1 MPRPP
6 TPLEPVPAAALS
18 HVDAGAAA
26 LPTGHRLDQRS
37 SAPSSNPAL
46 VGEWDP
52 EDRETILK
60 SASRPR
66 FVESTG
72 MRIRAFLDDAE
83 LFLTLCGRPR
93 SRWGHF
99 VLSWLGHDESEKVR
113 RSHIVESVARYDD
126 FRAGLVTLFGR
137 FEFKGQYREAL
148 RSLKQSPGE
157 TVAAYAARASDLC
170 SRAYPDFSTET
181 QLDLATEHFISGIV
195 DASSREFLRREFAR
209 RQLTWQEAVQ
219 LAQASEV
226 NATSSS
232 SSSAAIAGG
241 PHVATADS
249 LARDTCSRAPLYG
262 GGAQSSFQ
270 RRGACDAPSTPQVRN
285 AGGAVDTSRR
295 FDNWRENNGSRR
307 HDNPIQPLRSPRF
320 VWDRR
325 ARDESDRR
333 PRETAPY
340 QHSRERESRASAD
353 CDWRGHDSPS
363 CGYRSERPYA
373 DRYRSSSR
381 YTAGG
386 TRRDTSPGQYASDT
400 NPRFPRRRSS
410 SGKRQSRDDSAPSH
424 GADNAV
430 WAVSSAGNGAPQ
442 LFCDCLLDGRP
453 ISRALFDTGATYSMM
468 PVSTYQVL
476 RRETPLER
484 FSSSSPEIVGVGG
497 ARVFPKGYADVLLTV
512 GRISVRHPI
521 IVVDELPFPLIVG
534 MDVLRPHKAR
544 LFVDELDSVCLTA
557 ETCVVCLERR
567 APPMTQAAVSSYE
580 VARTLKPT
588 VLEANAASWVRVA
601 VPEMFLSGSL
611 CAVAPF
617 ECSTGHFTF
626 DALPAVCGVS
636 NSTIGLVLVNPS
648 AEPVHLLE
656 GTPVAT
662 VCTLGNEPPKS
673 ATLASVTRLPREE
686 KLSKVLR
693 ELNFDGI
700 ALEDA
705 QREALRSLV
714 EEYLDAFSEC
724 ESDVGT
730 TAITFHEIDTADA
743 RPLRQPVRRLPY
755 GDQRKAVEHEIDK
768 LVEAGLLARQCP
780 HGHRL

>member
-1 MPRPP
+1 MDRRRSVSPTTLDRARRLYEGQLSPSNGTSPFVEGAQVDTPPAAAQPAVSNIDRLAESIAVMGRAFFESQTTMARSLEGSFARLAEANIDSNRRVADLQTSIAELPIRFAALLSQAAPAFPHPSRPHSPHLESLDQTRAPLPRPANLLPSVPPP

-113 RSHIVESVARYDD
+113 RSHIVENVARYDD

-295 FDNWRENNGSRR
+295 FDNRRENNGSRR

-325 ARDESDRR
+325 ARDESNRR

-340 QHSRERESRASAD
+340 QYSRERECRARVLIVTGAD
-353 CDWRGHDSPS
+353 
-363 CGYRSERPYA
+363 
-373 DRYRSSSR
+373 
-381 YTAGG
+381 T
-386 TRRDTSPGQYASDT
+386 TRRAAGTGASVRT
-400 NPRFPRRRSS
+400 LIAIARRRATLRVALGVTLVPDNTRATRTRIPRTSDPRVVV
-410 SGKRQSRDDSAPSH
+410 GKAATTAPTPVTPTSQSA
-424 GADNAV
+424 
-430 WAVSSAGNGAPQ
+430 
-442 LFCDCLLDGRP
+442 
-453 ISRALFDTGATYSMM
+453 
-468 PVSTYQVL
+468 
-476 RRETPLER
+476 
-484 FSSSSPEIVGVGG
+484 
-497 ARVFPKGYADVLLTV
+497 
-512 GRISVRHPI
+512 
-521 IVVDELPFPLIVG
+521 LPFL
-534 MDVLRPHKAR
+534 MA
-544 LFVDELDSVCLTA
+544 
-557 ETCVVCLERR
+557 
-567 APPMTQAAVSSYE
+567 Q
-580 VARTLKPT
+580 TL
-588 VLEANAASWVRVA
+588 
-601 VPEMFLSGSL
+601 
-611 CAVAPF
+611 
-617 ECSTGHFTF
+617 
-626 DALPAVCGVS
+626 
-636 NSTIGLVLVNPS
+636 
-648 AEPVHLLE
+648 
-656 GTPVAT
+656 
-662 VCTLGNEPPKS
+662 
-673 ATLASVTRLPREE
+673 
-686 KLSKVLR
+686 
-693 ELNFDGI
+693 
-700 ALEDA
+700 
-705 QREALRSLV
+705 
-714 EEYLDAFSEC
+714 
-724 ESDVGT
+724 
-730 TAITFHEIDTADA
+730 
-743 RPLRQPVRRLPY
+743 
-755 GDQRKAVEHEIDK
+755 
-768 LVEAGLLARQCP
+768 
-780 HGHRL
+780 